1 MTVLTLYVLFALT
14 TAIVAVYELILPL
27 RSMLDEDK
35 IIEQW
40 YIVVVTFF
48 MIAVLVAPAILL
60 PCLIPSM
67 GDRFREAILKEL
79 QVDKA

>member
-79 QVDKA
+79 QVGKA